1 MDTGKL
7 SRASVVCMVSSIC
20 TYSTRTMP
28 LDVAVQGFRD
38 DIEARDTANG
48 KAAAGSFRL

>member
-1 MDTGKL
+1 MDTGEL

-20 TYSTRTMP
+20 TYSTRPISLGM
-28 LDVAVQGFRD
+28 AVQGFRD

-48 KAAAGSFRL
+48 KAAAGSCRL

>member
-20 TYSTRTMP
+20 TDSTRSMP
-28 LDVAVQGFRD
+28 LGMAVQGFRD
-38 DIEARDTANG
+38 DVEARDTASG
-48 KAAAGSFRL
+48 KAAAGSCRL

>member
-20 TYSTRTMP
+20 THSTRFMP
-28 LDVAVQGFRD
+28 LGMAVQSVGD
-38 DIEARDTANG
+38 DIKARDTANG
-48 KAAAGSFRL
+48 KAAAGSERI